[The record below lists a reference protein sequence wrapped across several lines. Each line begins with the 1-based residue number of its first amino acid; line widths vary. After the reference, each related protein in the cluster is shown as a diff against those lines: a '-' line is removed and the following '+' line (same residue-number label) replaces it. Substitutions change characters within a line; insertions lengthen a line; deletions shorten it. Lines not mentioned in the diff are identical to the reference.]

1 MTTRNSDP
9 HRTIAQVNRM
19 IRSILEAETLEHVF
33 WAGGRID
40 RFHKSDRGHVYFD
53 LVDDRSRI
61 RCMIR
66 EERAGR
72 FPFDLRNHLDIEVY
86 GDIHFYEERAEPQ
99 INVVDLRVVDES
111 ADTTPIIDRLRAQGL
126 YPHEKRKPPA
136 HIHRIGVITSQSSRA
151 IGDFESAYQS
161 AGERRV
167 LVPVVWKYVILE
179 GSRAAQSILD
189 AIHDLDKRPDVDVI
203 AVVRGGGRSQNL
215 EVLDTFEIARAVIRC
230 RTYLITGIGHH
241 KDSTLTDEVAD
252 YAASTPTAVAQFLA
266 DLSLRPPPS
275 SNTALPR
282 PSGFTAAKS
291 VPRYEMKSR
300 DIPARNNEPS
310 LLDRQE
316 SVAKPPRFP
325 SMLIFI
331 LLVMAVASVALLIAA
346 MLTQLPG

>member
-9 HRTIAQVNRM
+9 RRTIAQVNRM
-19 IRSILEAETLEHVF
+19 IRSILEAETLEHFF

-40 RFHKSDRGHVYFD
+40 RFYKSDKGHVYFD

-99 INVVDLRVVDES
+99 INVLDLHVVDES
-111 ADTTPIIDRLRAQGL
+111 ADTAPIIDRLRAQGL

-136 HIHRIGVITSQSSRA
+136 HIHRIGVITSQGSRA

-167 LVPVVWKYVILE
+167 LAPVVWKYVILE
-179 GSRAAQSILD
+179 GSRAVQSIVD
-189 AIHDLDKRPDVDVI
+189 AIHNLDQRPDVDVI
-203 AVVRGGGRSQNL
+203 AVIRGGGRSQNL
-215 EVLDTFEIARAVIRC
+215 SAFETFEIARAVISC
-230 RTYLITGIGHH
+230 STYLITGIGHH

-266 DLSLRPPPS
+266 DLCLRPPPA
-275 SNTALPR
+275 SNTAAAR
-282 PSGFTAAKS
+282 HSEFTAANS
-291 VPRYEMKSR
+291 TPRLRNEIRVSHSR
-300 DIPARNNEPS
+300 TNDSSSNE
-310 LLDRQE
+310 RQD
-316 SVAKPPRFP
+316 SAAKPPRFT

-331 LLVMAVASVALLIAA
+331 LLVMAVASVALLIAV
-346 MLTQLPG
+346 MITQLQ